1 VAGPVVVFLAA
12 IAAAVS
18 GVADPVVVF
27 LVVVAGPVV
36 VFLVV
41 VAVVVSEVA
50 DPAVVFVAV
59 ASAADVAGP
68 RASVDIAL
76 VFDVL
81 VPVSVAAVEVD
92 SSARPRFFFFPNID
106 YCSSSSSSVEVFG
119 EGSAHSSTGVHTNH
133 GPCSIFSNQDLHHNK
148 KLGHFYNIPT
158 PGYNNGSD
166 TSAHPKSA
174 TTNRSRNR
182 NPHQYQE
189 QHTHWANQGSRS
201 LPEVPEIQWV
211 AAAKIRYLHPPLP
224 MPGSERQMP
233 TPKGLFPIAI
243 FSCCYLPWPSFQPS
257 SLMIVAT
264 P

>member
-1 VAGPVVVFLAA
+1 
-12 IAAAVS
+12 
-18 GVADPVVVF
+18 VVVF
-27 LVVVAGPVV
+27 LVAVA
-36 VFLVV
+36 
-41 VAVVVSEVA
+41 AVVSEVA

-133 GPCSIFSNQDLHHNK
+133 GPCSIFSNQDLYHNK

-174 TTNRSRNR
+174 TTNRSKNR

-201 LPEVPEIQWV
+201 HPEVPQIQWV
-211 AAAKIRYLHPPLP
+211 AAAKFRYLHPTLP
-224 MPGSERQMP
+224 MPESERQMP